1 MKKSFLIALLLSVG
15 AAVSAQGTYK
25 RSATQVLPKLLYI
38 QGHKIVLKKGYAFQ
52 RVSENEVNV
61 VNTSTALI
69 SGTFQCGCHTD
80 TGGGTCTVETLE
92 DRISCVPVSCND
104 CGMRTTIDPPK
115 PEPLKGQ
122 PQGTKKPYRN
132 WTTVNLN

>member
-1 MKKSFLIALLLSVG
+1 MKKSLLLVLVLSAG
-15 AAVSAQGTYK
+15 PAVLAQHTHK
-25 RSATQVLPKLLYI
+25 KATTQILPKGVYI
-38 QGHKIVLKKGYAFQ
+38 DEHKITLKKGYAFK
-52 RVSENEVNV
+52 RVSDNEVNV

-80 TGGGTCTVETLE
+80 TGGGTCTVQTFE
-92 DRISCVPVSCND
+92 DKITCVVVSCND

-122 PQGTKKPYRN
+122 GKGSKSPDRK
-132 WTTVNLN
+132 WTTVNLD